1 MKNET
6 VIHSRLCSPKE
17 ARARKI
23 RREQADGLQAL
34 LGFANRYLIELG
46 KYGTAHD
53 TEGAVYLSHDAEW
66 RKFVHAWNK
75 NPMRLSEMR
84 ETDFE
89 DLIATK
95 FPNKQN
101 LVSKIVGLFNL

>member
-1 MKNET
+1 MKKET

-23 RREQADGLQAL
+23 RREQADGQQAL
-34 LGFANRYLIELG
+34 LGFANAYLTELDKHG
-46 KYGTAHD
+46 QAHEYGSPAFEVHD
-53 TEGAVYLSHDAEW
+53 GQW

-84 ETDFE
+84 EADFE

>member
-1 MKNET
+1 MKSET

-23 RREQADGLQAL
+23 RREQADGQQAL
-34 LGFANRYLIELG
+34 LGFANRYLIELD
-46 KYGTAHD
+46 KYGTPHD
-53 TEGAVYLSHDAEW
+53 TEGAVYLSHDGEW
-66 RKFVHAWNK
+66 RKFARTWNK
-75 NPMRLSEMR
+75 NPLRLSEMR

-95 FPNKQN
+95 FPPKVGIVQ
-101 LVSKIVGLFNL
+101 KIVNLLA

>member
-1 MKNET
+1 MKKET

-23 RREQADGLQAL
+23 RREQEDGQQAL
-34 LGFANRYLIELG
+34 LGFANRYLIELD
-46 KYGTAHD
+46 KYGTAH
-53 TEGAVYLSHDAEW
+53 EYGSPAFEVHDGQW

-75 NPMRLSEMR
+75 NLMRLSEMR

-95 FPNKQN
+95 FPDKQN
-101 LVSKIVGLFNL
+101 LVSKIVGLFAV

>member
-1 MKNET
+1 MENEIT
-6 VIHSRLCSPKE
+6 IHSRLCSLKE

-23 RREQADGLQAL
+23 RREQAEGQQVL
-34 LGFANRYLIELG
+34 LGFANAYLVELDKHG
-46 KYGTAHD
+46 QAHVYGSPAFEVHD
-53 TEGAVYLSHDAEW
+53 GNW
-66 RKFVHAWNK
+66 RKFVKAWNK
-75 NPMRLSEMR
+75 NPLRLSEMR

-101 LVSKIVGLFNL
+101 LVSKIVGLFR